1 MYTFLYRQSSRKYK
15 ILSIKRIFLYL
26 EYIFLYYTAMTM
38 KDELKKNRAQI
49 KYWLEVHEMSRREL
63 ADKLQVTEA
72 ALNGW
77 LSNKPLP
84 PARWEEIS
92 ELFSKYEKPVRN
104 RIIGTS
110 LSDSEYAKIQKAVE
124 ILGVSHEEFFREAI
138 LIQVKKDLGEE

>member
-1 MYTFLYRQSSRKYK
+1 
-15 ILSIKRIFLYL
+15 
-26 EYIFLYYTAMTM
+26 MTM